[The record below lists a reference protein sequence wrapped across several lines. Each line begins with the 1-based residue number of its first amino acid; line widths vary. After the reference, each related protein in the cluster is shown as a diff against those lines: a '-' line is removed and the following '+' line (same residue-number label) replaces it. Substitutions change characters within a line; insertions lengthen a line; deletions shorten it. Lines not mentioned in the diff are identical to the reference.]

1 MTDLAK
7 IRQAQVEAAEDAVI
21 ASIPKDLLANLERA
35 NKVFAAKG
43 GCPGCG
49 SKRIAVHYLPCSVY
63 SASDD
68 LY

>member
-7 IRQAQVEAAEDAVI
+7 IRQAQIEAAEKVAID
-21 ASIPKDLLANLERA
+21 SIPKDLMTNLEAA
-35 NKVFAAKG
+35 NKAFAAKG

-49 SKRIAVHYLPCSVY
+49 SKRIAVHYLPCSVC

>member
-7 IRQAQVEAAEDAVI
+7 IRQAQIEAAEDAVI
-21 ASIPKDLLANLERA
+21 ASIPKDLLANLEAA
-35 NKVFAAKG
+35 NKEFAAKG

-49 SKRIAVHYLPCSVY
+49 SKRIAVHYSGCPTGR
-63 SASDD
+63 DD